1 MPFELTT
8 PGAILMA
15 RVFGEFT
22 APELNHLAAEA
33 EIAEA
38 SHPVSLDRI
47 TDLTAVERFEV
58 GFREIYYFAIRRSV
72 QRFSRVVK
80 SAIVVQEPVQLGIAR
95 VYEALNENPQIQIR
109 ILRSVAEATEW
120 FAQSKMGPI
129 ENADIQDTSRP
140 VSPETLMDET
150 AITRYITDTFEG
162 IDV

>member
-8 PGAILMA
+8 SGDVLFA
-15 RVFGEFT
+15 RVFGVFT

-80 SAIVVQEPVQLGIAR
+80 SAIVVQEPVQFGIAR
-95 VYEALNENPQIQIR
+95 LYETLNENPQIQIR
-109 ILRSVAEATEW
+109 IVRSVTEATEW
-120 FAQSKMGPI
+120 FADPKG
-129 ENADIQDTSRP
+129 ELN
-140 VSPETLMDET
+140 E
-150 AITRYITDTFEG
+150 
-162 IDV
+162 

>member
-8 PGAILMA
+8 PGAVLFA
-15 RVFGEFT
+15 RVFGVFT

-47 TDLTAVERFEV
+47 TDLTAVEHFDV
-58 GFREIYYFAIRRSV
+58 GFREIYYFAIRRSA

-80 SAIVVQEPVQLGIAR
+80 SAIVAQEPVQFGIAR

-109 ILRSVAEATEW
+109 ILRSVTEATEW
-120 FAQSKMGPI
+120 FADLKGEPN
-129 ENADIQDTSRP
+129 E
-140 VSPETLMDET
+140 
-150 AITRYITDTFEG
+150 
-162 IDV
+162 

>member
-8 PGAILMA
+8 PGAVLFA
-15 RVFGEFT
+15 RVFGVFT
-22 APELNHLAAEA
+22 ARDLKRLATEA

-38 SHPVSLDRI
+38 THPVSLDRI

-58 GFREIYYFAIRRSV
+58 GFREIYDFAIRRSV

-109 ILRSVAEATEW
+109 ILQSVTEA
-120 FAQSKMGPI
+120 
-129 ENADIQDTSRP
+129 NAWLADLKGGAD
-140 VSPETLMDET
+140 
-150 AITRYITDTFEG
+150 G
-162 IDV
+162 